1 MRVPERLLES
11 FSKMKDIKK
20 EVTKVIVG
28 QEEAINHILVCLF
41 AGGHIL
47 LESAPG
53 LAKTLMAETLTQ
65 TLETEFKRIQ
75 LTPDLTPQDVTGYEL
90 PIWGTPDYVT
100 RRGPIFCDINL
111 SDEFNRAPE
120 KTQAAYMEPMQE
132 KKVTIG
138 LETFALP
145 KIFTLIGTRN
155 PIETGGTFAIAEAI
169 LDRFMINAV
178 LDYPSLDEEGKIIVG
193 SEDLS
198 NMNIQRVCGPEDILT
213 VREYLL
219 SRNLIENSHPIV
231 NYITRL
237 IQASRPSQVS
247 NYLIAN
253 EAEYYKSKVRLS
265 LASPRA
271 GKAYIRAAW
280 VYAFGILEEKMIL
293 PEHIQ
298 ALAKSL
304 LRHRLILQSEV
315 EFDGLTPD
323 DMINWLV
330 DRIPVYT

>member
-53 LAKTLMAETLTQ
+53 LAKTLMAETLARAIQ
-65 TLETEFKRIQ
+65 VDFKRIQ

-90 PIWGTPDYVT
+90 PVWGTPDYVT
-100 RRGPIFCDINL
+100 RKGPIFCDINI
-111 SDEFNRAPE
+111 SDEINRAPE
-120 KTQAAYMEPMQE
+120 KTQAGYVQPMQE
-132 KKVTIG
+132 RTVTIG

-145 KIFTLIGTRN
+145 KIFTLIGTKN
-155 PIETGGTFAIAEAI
+155 PIETSGTFAIAEAI

-178 LDYPSLDEEGKIIVG
+178 LDYPPLDEERKIIV
-193 SEDLS
+193 SNEDLS
-198 NMNIQRVCGPEDILT
+198 KANIQRVCGPEDILA

-219 SRNLIENSHPIV
+219 NPNLIKDDNPIV
-231 NYITRL
+231 DYITRL

-247 NYLIAN
+247 NYLTAN

-271 GKAYIRAAW
+271 GKAYMRAAW
-280 VYAFGILEEKMIL
+280 VYAFGILGEKMIL

-304 LRHRLILQSEV
+304 LRHRLLLQSEV

-323 DMINWLV
+323 DMISWLV
-330 DRIPVYT
+330 DRIPVYA